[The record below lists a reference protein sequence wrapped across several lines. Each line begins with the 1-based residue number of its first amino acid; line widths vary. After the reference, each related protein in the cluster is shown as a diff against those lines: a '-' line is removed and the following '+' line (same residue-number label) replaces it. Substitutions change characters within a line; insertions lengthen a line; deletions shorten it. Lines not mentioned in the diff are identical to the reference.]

1 MLLCSG
7 VHAGKPHRRR
17 LGIRQH
23 TRPRATAKARP
34 LVRKS
39 ASRRRQ
45 ACSSQRYGQ
54 ADPALVT
61 KVRAVL
67 DFEDFT
73 RLGGRNLS
81 LGSHGYA
88 QMWDDKL
95 VTLVHRWVAGAKPR
109 DGRIV
114 DHLNGD
120 RLERPKAQPALRHR
134 C

>member
-1 MLLCSG
+1 M
-7 VHAGKPHRRR
+7 
-17 LGIRQH
+17 
-23 TRPRATAKARP
+23 
-34 LVRKS
+34 RKS
-39 ASRRRQ
+39 ASRQRQ

-73 RLGGRNLS
+73 RLGGRKLS

-95 VTLVHRWVAGAKPR
+95 VTLVHRWVVRAKPR
-109 DGRIV
+109 DRTVG
-114 DHLNGD
+114 HLNGD
-120 RLERPKAQPALRHR
+120 RLKRPKAQPALRHR